1 MVNLIV
7 TKILYLIYLLQVKN
21 IKVSYLH
28 LHHFKFGFKKLR
40 KMDNKY
46 RDLIEQTFDFPQEG
60 FNVIDD
66 ELYFYDIPLMDIIKK
81 YGTPLKITYLP
92 KISSQIQKA
101 KKLFNVA
108 MARADYKGKYTYCYC
123 TKSSHFSFVVEEAL
137 KHDIHL
143 ETSYAYDIE
152 IINKLYQRR
161 KITKDTFIIC
171 NGFKQKGYTSR
182 IARLIN
188 TGFKNVIP
196 VLDNK
201 EELATYRRS
210 VKQPFKLGIR
220 IAAEEEPNFPFYT
233 SRLGI
238 RAKDILEFYV
248 DKIEGNEHRF
258 QLKMLH
264 IFLNKG
270 IKDDIYYWS
279 ELNKIINLYCQ
290 LKKICPELD
299 SINIG
304 GGFPIKHSLGFEYD
318 YQFMIN
324 EIVSNIKK
332 ACKKAK
338 VPMPNIYTEFG
349 SFTVGESMA
358 HIYSVAAQK
367 IQNDREIWYMIDSSF
382 ITTLPDT
389 WGIGERFLMLPIN
402 KWENEY
408 QRVVLGGITCDSHD
422 YYDSEEHINEVFLPK
437 LTSNGDDKSNKE
449 KLYLGFFHTGAYQ
462 DQISGY
468 GGIKHCLIPS
478 PKHIIVGRDKNGKLV
493 DWVYAKEQT
502 AQSMLKILGYL

>member
-1 MVNLIV
+1 MNNTYLDLVEQTFKFPQEDFNL
-7 TKILYLIYLLQVKN
+7 KNEYLQYNGLDLKALIDKYGTPM
-21 IKVSYLH
+21 KVSYL
-28 LHHFKFGFKKLR
+28 
-40 KMDNKY
+40 
-46 RDLIEQTFDFPQEG
+46 
-60 FNVIDD
+60 
-66 ELYFYDIPLMDIIKK
+66 
-81 YGTPLKITYLP
+81 P
-92 KISSQIQKA
+92 KIGMQINKA
-101 KKLFNVA
+101 KKMFEVA
-108 MARADYKGKYTYCYC
+108 MKKHKYEGKYNYCYC

-143 ETSYAYDIE
+143 ETSFAYDIE
-152 IINKLYQRR
+152 IIKKLYARR

-171 NGFKQKGYTSR
+171 NGFKQKSYTSR
-182 IARLIN
+182 IANLLN
-188 TGFKNVIP
+188 SGFKNVIP
-196 VLDNK
+196 VLDNT
-201 EELATYRRS
+201 EELRAYIKS
-210 VKQPFKLGIR
+210 VKVPFNLGIR
-220 IAAEEEPNFPFYT
+220 VATEEEPSFPFYT

-238 RAKDILEFYV
+238 RSKDILEFYV

-279 ELNKIINLYCQ
+279 ELNKVINLYCQ

-304 GGFPIKHSLGFEYD
+304 GGFPIKHSLGFDYD

-324 EIVSNIKK
+324 EIIRNIKV
-332 ACKKAK
+332 ACKNSK
-338 VPMPNIYTEFG
+338 VPVPNIFTEFG

-358 HIYSVAAQK
+358 HIYSIMAEK
-367 IQNDREIWYMIDSSF
+367 RQNDRETWYMIDSSF

-389 WGIGERFLMLPIN
+389 WGIGEKFLMLPIN
-402 KWENEY
+402 KWANDY

-437 LTSNGDDKSNKE
+437 LDDTE
-449 KLYLGFFHTGAYQ
+449 PLYLGFFHTGAYQ

-478 PKHIIVGRDKNGKLV
+478 PKHVIIGYDKNGKLV
-493 DWVYAKEQT
+493 DWLYAKEQS
-502 AQSMLKILGYL
+502 AQSMLKILGYK

>member
-1 MVNLIV
+1 MSNTYTDL
-7 TKILYLIYLLQVKN
+7 VK
-21 IKVSYLH
+21 
-28 LHHFKFGFKKLR
+28 
-40 KMDNKY
+40 
-46 RDLIEQTFDFPQEG
+46 QTFYFPQEG
-60 FNVIDD
+60 FDTKDGNLFFNELDVKALID
-66 ELYFYDIPLMDIIKK
+66 K
-81 YGTPLKITYLP
+81 YGTPIKLTYLP
-92 KISSQIQKA
+92 KIGSQIHKA
-101 KKLFNVA
+101 KSLFA
-108 MARADYKGKYTYCYC
+108 KAIKKHKYEGKYHYCYC

-137 KHDIHL
+137 QHDVHL

-152 IINKLYQRR
+152 IINQLHKKR
-161 KITKDTFIIC
+161 KISKDTYIIC
-171 NGFKQKGYTSR
+171 NGFKQKHYTSR

-188 TGFKNVIP
+188 TGFRNVIP
-196 VLDNK
+196 ILDNK
-201 EELATYRRS
+201 EELERYKKS
-210 VKQPFKLGIR
+210 VREPFKLGIR
-220 IAAEEEPNFPFYT
+220 VAAEEEPNFPFYT

-248 DKIEGNEHRF
+248 DQIEGYEEKF

-279 ELNKIINLYCQ
+279 ELNKVINLYCQ

-304 GGFPIKHSLGFEYD
+304 GGFPIKHSLGFDYD
-318 YQFMIN
+318 YEFIIN

-332 ACKKAK
+332 ACKKAR
-338 VPMPNIYTEFG
+338 VPMPHIFTEFG

-358 HIYSVAAQK
+358 HIYSVLAEK

-389 WGIGERFLMLPIN
+389 WGIGEKFLLLPIN
-402 KWENEY
+402 KWNNEY

-437 LTSNGDDKSNKE
+437 TNGENPKE
-449 KLYLGFFHTGAYQ
+449 PLYLGFFHTGAYQ

-468 GGIKHCLIPS
+468 GGIKHCMIPS
-478 PKHIIVGRDKNGKLV
+478 PKHIIVGKDKNGKLI

-502 AQSMLKILGYL
+502 AQSMLKILGYI

>member
-1 MVNLIV
+1 MNNTYSGLVDQTFNFPQDDFKVVNEYLQYNGLDLQSLIEKHG
-7 TKILYLIYLLQVKN
+7 TPL
-21 IKVSYLH
+21 KVSYLPKIGMQINKAKQ
-28 LHHFKFGFKKLR
+28 LFANAFKKH
-40 KMDNKY
+40 KY
-46 RDLIEQTFDFPQEG
+46 E
-60 FNVIDD
+60 
-66 ELYFYDIPLMDIIKK
+66 
-81 YGTPLKITYLP
+81 
-92 KISSQIQKA
+92 
-101 KKLFNVA
+101 
-108 MARADYKGKYTYCYC
+108 GKYNYCYC

-143 ETSYAYDIE
+143 ETSFAYDIE
-152 IINKLYQRR
+152 IINSLYKRR
-161 KITKDTFIIC
+161 KITKDTHIVC
-171 NGFKQKGYTSR
+171 NGFKQKNYTSR
-182 IARLIN
+182 IAKLIN
-188 TGFKNVIP
+188 SGFKNVIP

-201 EELATYRRS
+201 EELQLYKRS
-210 VKQPFKLGIR
+210 IRSKEPFKLGIR
-220 IAAEEEPNFPFYT
+220 IAAEEEPSFPFYT

-238 RAKDILEFYV
+238 KAKDVLEYYV
-248 DKIEGNEHRF
+248 DEIEGNEEKF

-279 ELNKIINLYCQ
+279 ELQKSINLYCQ

-304 GGFPIKHSLGFEYD
+304 GGFPIKHSLGFDYD

-324 EIVSNIKK
+324 EIVGNIKA

-338 VPMPNIYTEFG
+338 VQMPNIYTEFG

-358 HIYSVAAQK
+358 HIYSVIGEK
-367 IQNDREIWYMIDSSF
+367 HQNDRETWYMIDSSF

-389 WGIGERFLMLPIN
+389 WGIGEKFLMLPIN

-408 QRVVLGGITCDSHD
+408 QRVVLGGITCDGHD

-437 LTSNGDDKSNKE
+437 IKNSDPEAANNKE
-449 KLYLGFFHTGAYQ
+449 PLYVGFFHTGAYQ

-478 PKHIIVGRDKNGKLV
+478 PKHIIIEKDKNGKLV
-493 DWVYAKEQT
+493 EWVYAKEQT
-502 AQSMLKILGYL
+502 AQSMLKILGYK

>member
-1 MVNLIV
+1 MTN
-7 TKILYLIYLLQVKN
+7 
-21 IKVSYLH
+21 SYL
-28 LHHFKFGFKKLR
+28 
-40 KMDNKY
+40 
-46 RDLIEQTFDFPQEG
+46 DLVRQTFNFPQEG
-60 FNVIDD
+60 FEVKDDYLQFNGVDVKALID
-66 ELYFYDIPLMDIIKK
+66 K
-81 YGTPLKITYLP
+81 YGTPLKLSYLP
-92 KISSQIQKA
+92 KIGNQIRKA
-101 KKLFNVA
+101 KQMFAAAFKKHK
-108 MARADYKGKYTYCYC
+108 YEGKYFYCYC

-137 KHDIHL
+137 KHEIHL

-152 IINKLYQRR
+152 IIKKLYKKKKKKKNIQ
-161 KITKDTFIIC
+161 IIY
-171 NGFKQKGYTSR
+171 NELNQKNYTRR
-182 IARLIN
+182 IAGLLN
-188 TGFKNVIP
+188 SGFQNVIP

-201 EELATYRRS
+201 EELREYAKTVR
-210 VKQPFKLGIR
+210 VPFKLGIR
-220 IAAEEEPNFPFYT
+220 VAAEEEPTFPFYT

-248 DKIEGNEHRF
+248 DRIEGYESKF

-290 LKKICPELD
+290 LRKICPELD

-324 EIVSNIKK
+324 EIVGNIKS

-338 VPMPNIYTEFG
+338 VPLPNIFTEFG
-349 SFTVGESMA
+349 SYTVGESMA
-358 HIYSVAAQK
+358 HIYSVIGQK
-367 IQNDREIWYMIDSSF
+367 MQNDRETWYMIDSSF

-389 WGIGERFLMLPIN
+389 WGIGEKFLMLPIN
-402 KWENEY
+402 KWDNEY

-437 LTSNGDDKSNKE
+437 PNGDE
-449 KLYLGFFHTGAYQ
+449 PLYVGFFHTGAYQ

-478 PKHIIVGRDKNGKLV
+478 PKHVIIEYDKNGKLI
-493 DWVYAKEQT
+493 DWVYAKEQS
-502 AQSMLKILGYL
+502 AQSMLKILGYVK

>member
-1 MVNLIV
+1 MNNTYTSLVN
-7 TKILYLIYLLQVKN
+7 
-21 IKVSYLH
+21 
-28 LHHFKFGFKKLR
+28 
-40 KMDNKY
+40 
-46 RDLIEQTFDFPQEG
+46 QTFHFPQEG
-60 FNVIDD
+60 FEVDD
-66 ELYFYDIPLMDIIKK
+66 NGYLQFNGVDLKEIIEKH
-81 YGTPLKITYLP
+81 GTPLKLTYLP
-92 KISSQIQKA
+92 KIGMQIKKA
-101 KKLFNVA
+101 KQMFAAAFK
-108 MARADYKGKYTYCYC
+108 KHKYTGEYFYCYC
-123 TKSSHFSFVVEEAL
+123 TKSSHFSFIVEEAL
-137 KHDIHL
+137 KQNVHL
-143 ETSYAYDIE
+143 ETSFAYDID
-152 IINKLYQRR
+152 IINRLYQRR
-161 KITKDTFIIC
+161 KINKDIFIIC
-171 NGFKQKGYTSR
+171 NGYKQKQYTSR
-182 IARLIN
+182 ISKLIN

-196 VLDNK
+196 VLDNV
-201 EELATYRRS
+201 EELQFYKRNT
-210 VKQPFKLGIR
+210 KQPFKLGIR
-220 IAAEEEPNFPFYT
+220 VASEEEPSFPFYT

-248 DKIEGNEHRF
+248 DEIEGYEDKF

-332 ACKKAK
+332 ACNKAK

-358 HIYSVAAQK
+358 HIYKVLAQK
-367 IQNDREIWYMIDSSF
+367 KQNDRECWYMIDSSF

-389 WGIGERFLMLPIN
+389 WGIGEKFLMLPVN
-402 KWENEY
+402 KWENDY
-408 QRVVLGGITCDSHD
+408 QRVVLGGLTCDSHD

-437 LTSNGDDKSNKE
+437 LKNDLKEDKIEENNE
-449 KLYLGFFHTGAYQ
+449 PLYVGFFHTGAYQ

-478 PKHIIVGRDKNGKLV
+478 PKHVIVEKDPKTGKLV
-493 DWVYAKEQT
+493 DWVYAKEQS
-502 AQSMLKILGYL
+502 AQSMLKILGYLR